1 MKNKDNL
8 IITWLFLLMIFIVS
22 LAWMADGE
30 IDEMNKTLGAL
41 LESQETLIYENKAI
55 MDKLTDIDDR
65 LDTVEHNQEITDI
78 RLKNHYGEISE
89 TQEKLEKI
97 EKQKSATFEEEKVPA
112 RRYGYKYS
120 EWEIRLMA
128 KLVYL
133 EAGSQSYRCQKAIA
147 SVIINRSNKYGRSIY
162 NTIYEPGVFGP
173 AYKVSRT
180 NPSNSCLRAVREVV
194 RNGCTLPRNVV
205 IFRNRHY
212 HMFGRRYCSID
223 GVYFSKM

>member
-1 MKNKDNL
+1 MNKDNL
-8 IITWLFLLMIFIVS
+8 IITWLFLLMIFVVS
-22 LAWMADGE
+22 LAWMADDE
-30 IDEMNKTLGAL
+30 INAVNKTLEAL
-41 LESQETLIYENKAI
+41 LESQETLVNENRAI
-55 MDKLTDIDDR
+55 MDKLSDIDDR

-97 EKQKSATFEEEKVPA
+97 EKQKSATLEEEKVPA
-112 RRYGYKYS
+112 QRYGYKYS

-147 SVIINRSNKYGRSIY
+147 SVIINRSKRYGRSIY

-194 RNGCTLPRNVV
+194 RSRCILPRNVV
-205 IFRNRHY
+205 IFRNKHY
-212 HMFGRRYCSID
+212 HTFGRRYCCID
-223 GVYFSKM
+223 GVYFSSM

>member
-1 MKNKDNL
+1 MNKDNL
-8 IITWLFLLMIFIVS
+8 IITWLFLLMIFVVS
-22 LAWMADGE
+22 LAWMADDE
-30 IDEMNKTLGAL
+30 IDAVNKTLEAL
-41 LESQETLIYENKAI
+41 LESQETLVNENKAI
-55 MDKLTDIDDR
+55 MDKLSDIDDR

-97 EKQKSATFEEEKVPA
+97 EKQKSATLEAEKVPA

-147 SVIINRSNKYGRSIY
+147 SVIINRSKKYNKSIY

-180 NPSNSCLRAVREVV
+180 TPSNSCLRAVREVV
-194 RNGCTLPRNVV
+194 RNGCTLPRSVV

-212 HMFGRRYCSID
+212 HTFGRRYCCID
-223 GVYFSKM
+223 GVYFSSM